1 MNNIPSF
8 AHKKELM
15 NVSSSFLG
23 SNSVNS
29 YAPQIIGNT
38 TKSTF
43 RGQNGNR
50 SSLAAAMLHPQDT
63 SNNTKYNKNSS
74 VTSKMSGVE
83 RMGHGGS
90 NSQGAV
96 SKCGGMETSNS
107 NYKQINIM
115 NLKQNGIA
123 NSQCMKSLNDSKGMK
138 VVS

>member
-1 MNNIPSF
+1 MLSGINYPKKNNHHNLGRLSGDEMAGMGINTTGSHGEVATHHGSQLMNNIPSF

-50 SSLAAAMLHPQDT
+50 SSLAAAMLHP
-63 SNNTKYNKNSS
+63 
-74 VTSKMSGVE
+74 
-83 RMGHGGS
+83 
-90 NSQGAV
+90 
-96 SKCGGMETSNS
+96 
-107 NYKQINIM
+107 
-115 NLKQNGIA
+115 
-123 NSQCMKSLNDSKGMK
+123 
-138 VVS
+138 